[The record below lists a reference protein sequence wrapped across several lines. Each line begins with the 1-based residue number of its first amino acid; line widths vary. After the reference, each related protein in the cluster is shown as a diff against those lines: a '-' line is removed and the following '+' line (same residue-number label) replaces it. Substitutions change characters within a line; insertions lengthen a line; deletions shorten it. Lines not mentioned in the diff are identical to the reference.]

1 MKKLA
6 VAALALAMTFGAQAQ
21 QEGAAGGS
29 ATATFGSITVA
40 SLTAIGVTAAVAAA
54 IVSNSQNN
62 PVIPTDPTDP
72 TDPEFKLICNEGDGE
87 PVAGVCTNNGVTVTV
102 TGTGTATSTITVP
115 VVTTYPAIVTRVN

>member
-6 VAALALAMTFGAQAQ
+6 VAALALAMTFGAHAQ
-21 QEGAAGGS
+21 QEGVAGGG
-29 ATATFGSITVA
+29 ATATFGSITVE

-102 TGTGTATSTITVP
+102 SGTGTNAQTITVP
-115 VVTTYPAIVTRVN
+115 VVTTYPAIITRVN